1 MPAGGRGHGHLP
13 GAGHPGEGVMRVRD
27 IQLNGLLLPA
37 GGIDGGDSA
46 VAPDSWA
53 RIKASFSQ

>member
-1 MPAGGRGHGHLP
+1 
-13 GAGHPGEGVMRVRD
+13 MRVRD

-46 VAPDSWA
+46 VAPGSWA